1 MLKTDC
7 QSKSKTQHMKY
18 EEFRTQEYIKKMYPD
33 DAKIVFRCR
42 SKTLNIKMHTK
53 YQNSSLECRWCGV
66 TDETLQHIVNCGSGE
81 VMVEVEKAVENQE
94 WSKMEHVA
102 RKVKEFLS
110 RVEV

>member
-1 MLKTDC
+1 MNVDGVELP
-7 QSKSKTQHMKY
+7 MKRY
-18 EEFRTQEYIKKMYPD
+18 
-33 DAKIVFRCR
+33 
-42 SKTLNIKMHTK
+42 
-53 YQNSSLECRWCGV
+53 W
-66 TDETLQHIVNCGSGE
+66 LQHIVNCGSGE